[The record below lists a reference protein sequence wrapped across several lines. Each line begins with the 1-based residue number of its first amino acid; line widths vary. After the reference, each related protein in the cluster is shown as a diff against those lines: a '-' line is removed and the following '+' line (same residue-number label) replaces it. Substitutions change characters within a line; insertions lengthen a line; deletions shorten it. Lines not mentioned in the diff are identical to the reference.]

1 MTPPKLTYT
10 QAVEEVERILEKFND
25 GQMSVDELGAQV
37 KRAAELIRLCR
48 EKLRQGRAGS
58 IRSLEGRITPATMK
72 RLSDSY

>member
-25 GQMSVDELGAQV
+25 GQMSVDELGEQV

-48 EKLRQGRAGS
+48 EKLRKAEQEVSEA
-58 IRSLEGRITPATMK
+58 LKEE
-72 RLSDSY
+72 

>member
-37 KRAAELIRLCR
+37 KRAAELIKICH
-48 EKLRQGRAGS
+48 EKMRKSEKEVSEALK
-58 IRSLEGRITPATMK
+58 EE
-72 RLSDSY
+72 

>member
-25 GQMSVDELGAQV
+25 GQMSVDELGALV

-48 EKLRQGRAGS
+48 EKLRKAEQEVSEA
-58 IRSLEGRITPATMK
+58 LKEE
-72 RLSDSY
+72 